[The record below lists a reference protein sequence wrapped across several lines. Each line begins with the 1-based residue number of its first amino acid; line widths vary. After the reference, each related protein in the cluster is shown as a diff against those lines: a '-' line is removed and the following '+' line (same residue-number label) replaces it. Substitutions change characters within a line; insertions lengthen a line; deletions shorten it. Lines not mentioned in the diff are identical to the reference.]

1 MGFFGGLCNCHG
13 DNVLY
18 LYMIGK
24 LTGVLSGR
32 QGDSVVVDVQG
43 VGYCVRVPL
52 AFIVAEGAPISLHIH
67 TAVRDDAIDLYGF
80 AQEEELAFF
89 RQLMTVSSVGPKTA
103 LSIMRVAEPSALK
116 RAIAA
121 GDASTLTKVFGI
133 GKRSAERIVVELRDK
148 LQLETGVQSGVAGPD
163 AEVIEAL
170 MALGYSAAECRKA
183 LKDIGAVCE
192 SIKDKLGAALK
203 RLGSR
208 STV

>member
-1 MGFFGGLCNCHG
+1 
-13 DNVLY
+13 
-18 LYMIGK
+18 MIGK
-24 LTGVLSGR
+24 LTGVLAGK

-43 VGYCVRVPL
+43 VGYCVRVP
-52 AFIVAEGAPISLHIH
+52 VAIILTEGAPISLHIH

-80 AQEEELAFF
+80 LEAEELGFF

-103 LSIMRVAEPSALK
+103 LSIMSVAQPSALK

-133 GKRSAERIVVELRDK
+133 GKKSAERIVVELRDK
-148 LQLETGVQSGVAGPD
+148 LQQETGVGEGATGND

-170 MALGYSAAECRKA
+170 MALGYSAQECRAA
-183 LKDIGAVCE
+183 LRDIGEVGPDSAGV
-192 SIKDKLGAALK
+192 KGRLGAALK
-203 RLGSR
+203 RLGSH